1 MSTHGAETLNGVNSL
16 ATGLAN
22 EAPQVLANL
31 NRVVNNLDALVKA
44 VDPDRLDQAM
54 GDVETI
60 LNNSKMASPM
70 LSQRVKP
77 STKPCCRRRPA

>member
-1 MSTHGAETLNGVNSL
+1 MLFPCSIPLMSCCRHTGQIHLNGVNSL
-16 ATGLAN
+16 ATGLAS

-31 NRVVNNLDALVKA
+31 NRVVNSLDALVKA

-60 LNNSKMASPM
+60 LDNSKMASANAV
-70 LSQRVKP
+70 S
-77 STKPCCRRRPA
+77 A